1 MGIENYMVNLIS
13 NILKTI
19 TIFSFL
25 LGLSLICFLTHIY
38 WIVELDE
45 RIKKRSIKYI
55 VIYFSIFIISL
66 ILFLIYR

>member
-1 MGIENYMVNLIS
+1 MGIENYMANLIS